1 MVVLSIKRI
10 NNTPMKKKKNL
21 MITGYKAVLI
31 LAVVMYMPLQAGAW
45 GMLGHRIVGQIAES
59 HLSNKALKG
68 VKSVLGNESLAMAS
82 NWGDF
87 IKSDPAYDYLYN
99 WHFVNLPAGLDQQ
112 GVFHLLDTEK
122 DANVYN
128 KIPEMVAV
136 LKNKQ
141 STADEKRLAMRLL
154 VHLVGDLNQ
163 PMHTARKEDLGG
175 NKVYLTWFGEKS
187 NLHRVWDESL
197 IEYQQLSYTEYAA
210 AINFPSSDQLNT
222 WRNNSLK
229 DFVYGSYLACNKI
242 YSNIKPD
249 ERLSYKYNFEF
260 VGLLN
265 EQLLKG
271 GICLANILN
280 DIYK

>member
-1 MVVLSIKRI
+1 MIKRM
-10 NNTPMKKKKNL
+10 MKTKKRL
-21 MITGYKAVLI
+21 TIARYKILLI
-31 LAVVMYMPLQAGAW
+31 CVVALYLPLNAGAW

-59 HLSNKALKG
+59 YLSNRAAKG

-99 WHFVNLPAGLDQQ
+99 WHFVNLPEGLDKQ
-112 GVFHLLDTEK
+112 GVFNFLDTDK
-122 DANVYN
+122 APNVYN
-128 KIPEMVAV
+128 KIPEMAAI
-136 LKNKQ
+136 LKNMK
-141 STADEKRLAMRLL
+141 STADEKKLAMRLL
-154 VHLVGDLNQ
+154 IHLVGDLNQ

-175 NKVYLTWFGEKS
+175 NKIYVTWFGEKS

-197 IEYQQLSYTEYAA
+197 IGYQQLSYTEYAD
-210 AINFPSSDQLNT
+210 AINYPSADQLKI

-229 DFVYGSYLACNKI
+229 DFVYGSYLACNQI
-242 YSNIKPD
+242 YANVKPD
-249 ERLSYKYNFEF
+249 EKLSYKYNFEF

-271 GICLANILN
+271 GVCLAGILN
-280 DIYK
+280 EIYK

>member
-1 MVVLSIKRI
+1 MKCSLIMKLSRVVVLFA
-10 NNTPMKKKKNL
+10 
-21 MITGYKAVLI
+21 ITLYL
-31 LAVVMYMPLQAGAW
+31 PLNAGAW
-45 GMLGHRIVGQIAES
+45 GMLGHRIVGQIAEN
-59 HLSNKALKG
+59 HLSAKAKKG
-68 VKSVLGNESLAMAS
+68 VRAVLGHESLAMSS

-99 WHFVNLPAGLDQQ
+99 WHFVNLPEGLDKQ
-112 GVFHLLDTEK
+112 GVFDLLDNEK
-122 DANVYN
+122 APNVYN
-128 KIPEMVAV
+128 KVPEMVTI
-136 LKNKQ
+136 LKDKQ
-141 STADEKRLAMRLL
+141 STADQKILAMRLL

-175 NKVYLTWFGEKS
+175 NKVYVTWFGEKS

-197 IEYQQLSYTEYAA
+197 IGYQQLSYTEYVN
-210 AINFPSSDQLNT
+210 AIDYPTDSQLAT
-222 WRNNSLK
+222 WKNSSLK
-229 DFVYGSYLACNKI
+229 DFVYGSYQACNRI
-242 YSNIKPD
+242 YANTKAE

-280 DIYK
+280 DVYK

>member
-1 MVVLSIKRI
+1 MKRTVI
-10 NNTPMKKKKNL
+10 VKMSKGL
-21 MITGYKAVLI
+21 
-31 LAVVMYMPLQAGAW
+31 LAFAIALYLPLNAGAW

-59 HLSNKALKG
+59 HLSGKAKKG
-68 VKSVLGNESLAMAS
+68 VKDVLGNESLAMAS

-87 IKSDPAYDYLYN
+87 IKSDPSYDYLYN
-99 WHFVNLPAGLDQQ
+99 WHFVNLPAGLDKQ
-112 GVFHLLDTEK
+112 GISDYLDQEK
-122 DANVYN
+122 SPNVYN
-128 KIPEMVAV
+128 KIPEMAAI
-136 LKNKQ
+136 LKNRQ

-175 NKVYLTWFGEKS
+175 NKVFVTWFGDKS
-187 NLHRVWDESL
+187 NLHRIWDESL

-210 AINFPSSDQLNT
+210 AINYPSADQLNA

-229 DFVYGSYLACNKI
+229 DFVYGSYLACNRI
-242 YSNIKPD
+242 YANVKPE

-271 GICLANILN
+271 GVCLANILN

>member
-1 MVVLSIKRI
+1 
-10 NNTPMKKKKNL
+10 MKKNNIIRNL
-21 MITGYKAVLI
+21 GKAI
-31 LAVVMYMPLQAGAW
+31 LGLTIGLYLPLNAAAW

-59 HLSNKALKG
+59 YLTVKAKRG
-68 VKSVLGNESLAMAS
+68 VKLVLGNENLAMAS

-99 WHFVNLPAGLDQQ
+99 WHFVNLPAGLDKQ
-112 GVFHLLDTEK
+112 GVFDFLAKETSP
-122 DANVYN
+122 NVYN
-128 KIPEMVAV
+128 KVPEMVAV
-136 LKNKQ
+136 LKDRK
-141 STADEKRLAMRLL
+141 SSPEEKKLAMRLL
-154 VHLVGDLNQ
+154 IHLVGDLNQ

-175 NKVYLTWFGEKS
+175 NKVYVTWFGEKS

-197 IEYQQLSYTEYAA
+197 IGYQQLSYTEYAS
-210 AINFPSSDQLNT
+210 AINYPSADQLSN
-222 WRNNSLK
+222 WRNSALK
-229 DFVYGSYLACNKI
+229 DFVYGSYEACNRI
-242 YSNIKPD
+242 YANVKPE

-271 GICLANILN
+271 GICLASLLN

>member
-1 MVVLSIKRI
+1 MKKRLVINSIRVVLLMVVALY
-10 NNTPMKKKKNL
+10 L
-21 MITGYKAVLI
+21 
-31 LAVVMYMPLQAGAW
+31 PLQAGAW
-45 GMLGHRIVGQIAES
+45 GMLGHRIVGQIAEN
-59 HLSNKALKG
+59 HLSNKARKG
-68 VKSVLGNESLAMAS
+68 VKEVLGNESLAMAS

-99 WHFVNLPAGLDQQ
+99 WHFVNLPAGLDKQ
-112 GVFHLLDTEK
+112 GVFDLLDAEK
-122 DANVYN
+122 GANVYN

-136 LKNKQ
+136 LKNRK
-141 STADEKRLAMRLL
+141 STADEKRQAMRLL

-175 NKVYLTWFGEKS
+175 NKVFVTWFGEKS

-197 IEYQQLSYTEYAA
+197 IDYQQLSYTEYAS
-210 AINFPSSDQLNT
+210 AIDYPSGDQLNA

-229 DFVYGSYLACNKI
+229 DFVYGSYQACNRI
-242 YSNIKPD
+242 YAAVKPED
-249 ERLSYKYNFEF
+249 RLSYKYNFEF

-280 DIYK
+280 EIYN

>member
-1 MVVLSIKRI
+1 MVFAFAL
-10 NNTPMKKKKNL
+10 
-21 MITGYKAVLI
+21 
-31 LAVVMYMPLQAGAW
+31 YMPLNAGAW

-59 HLSNKALKG
+59 HLSGKAKKGLKE
-68 VKSVLGNESLAMAS
+68 VLGNESLAMAS

-99 WHFVNLPAGLDQQ
+99 WHFVNLPAGLDKQ
-112 GVFHLLDTEK
+112 GIFDFLDQEK
-122 DANVYN
+122 TPNVYN

-136 LKNKQ
+136 LKNRN
-141 STADEKRLAMRLL
+141 SNADEKRLAMRLL

-175 NKVYLTWFGEKS
+175 NKVFVTWFGEKS

-197 IEYQQLSYTEYAA
+197 IEYQQLSYTEYAN
-210 AINFPSSDQLNT
+210 AINFPTAGQLAAWKNS
-222 WRNNSLK
+222 SLK
-229 DFVYGSYLACNKI
+229 DYVYGSYLACNRI
-242 YSNIKPD
+242 YANIKPE